1 MTTAADVTGEV
12 KRWREGQPK
21 RGFLDYR
28 MVWRWHFYAGL
39 FAIPFIIFL
48 SITGS
53 IYLFR
58 PQIESW
64 LDSPYDNLPG
74 AQTALP
80 SRVVGAVLA
89 QNPGWML
96 HAYQLP
102 KTPHSAAQVLISRKG
117 VERRIYVDR
126 SNLRILKSI
135 GEEERPMRVIF
146 RLHGELLSGN
156 RGSNLVELAASWGIV
171 MIITGL
177 FLWWPRN
184 VSGLGGL
191 LYPRLGRGRRT
202 ALRDLHAVTGMWVS
216 IFALGFLLSGLPW
229 ANNWGHYLKAVR
241 HMAGAAPA
249 SQDWTTGSGEEKQQ
263 RAARDAATINA
274 ATMDDMPGM
283 AMGGRAMKTTAP
295 DAGGVFYVPAG
306 IDRVMATAAKQNL
319 APPVTVSPSTR
330 RNGIWTAASQS
341 QDRPLRSVI
350 TMNPQTGK
358 VVSRTDFG
366 QLAWIDRLVGFTTA
380 IHEGQFF
387 GPLNQVSNLLLA
399 ASLITVSVTAIW
411 MWWTR
416 RSPGL
421 LGAPPFQ
428 ASSRASWVLLP
439 VVLGLGILLPEFL
452 VSLIVV
458 LLVEWLILRRIPAV
472 RTWLALEPT

>member
-1 MTTAADVTGEV
+1 MTVASPTA
-12 KRWREGQPK
+12 EGRPGQASSK
-21 RGFLDYR
+21 GGFLDYR

-39 FAIPFIIFL
+39 FAIPFIVFL
-48 SITGS
+48 SVTGS
-53 IYLFR
+53 VYLFR

-80 SRVVGAVLA
+80 SQAASAVLA

-102 KTPHSAAQVLISRKG
+102 KTAHSAAQVLISRQG
-117 VERRIYVDR
+117 VERRVYVDR

-135 GEEERPMRVIF
+135 GEEERPMRIIF

-156 RGSNLVELAASWGIV
+156 RGSNLVELAASWAIV
-171 MIITGL
+171 MIVTGL
-177 FLWWPRN
+177 YLWWPRN
-184 VSGLGGL
+184 AKGLGGI

-202 ALRDLHAVTGMWVS
+202 TLRDLHAVTGMWVS

-241 HMAGAAPA
+241 HLTSVASV
-249 SQDWTTGSGEEKQQ
+249 SQDWTTGSAEEKQQ
-263 RAARDAATINA
+263 RAARDAAAINA

-283 AMGGRAMKTTAP
+283 VMGGHAMRTAAA
-295 DAGGVFYVPAG
+295 DSGKVFQVPVG
-306 IDRVMATAAKQNL
+306 IDRVVATVVEQNL
-319 APPVTVSPSTR
+319 APPVTVSPSSR
-330 RNGIWTAASQS
+330 RVGIWTAASQS
-341 QDRPLRSVI
+341 QDRPLRGVV
-350 TMNPQTGK
+350 TLDPVTGK
-358 VVSRTDFG
+358 VVTRTDFA
-366 QLAWIDRLVGFTTA
+366 QLSWIDRLVGFTTA

-387 GPLNQVSNLLLA
+387 GPLNQLANLLLA
-399 ASLITVSVTAIW
+399 VSLITVSVTAVW

-421 LGAPPFQ
+421 LGAPPPQ
-428 ASSRASWVLLP
+428 TGARASWLLLP
-439 VVLGLGILLPEFL
+439 VVAGLSILLPEFM

-458 LLVEWLILRRIPAV
+458 LLIEWLVLRRIEAV
-472 RTWLALEPT
+472 RLWLSLEAAE